1 MKLQT
6 AYISHPDC
14 LMHDM
19 GAYHP
24 ESPQRLKVIED
35 NLLASGLM
43 DQLQRYQAPPATFE
57 QLAHAHTPDYI
68 ENIYAASPESGLAY
82 LDPDTTMNSHTLNA
96 ALRAAGATVLATD
109 LVMSRQ
115 AKNAFC
121 AVRPPGHHAES
132 AQAMGF
138 CLFNNVAIGVAHAIE
153 KYSLQRIAIADFDVH
168 HGNGT
173 EDIFRDDARV
183 MLCSTFQHPFYPNRG
198 AETISKHIVNVP
210 LAAGCDG
217 TTFRKAITERWL
229 PALND
234 FQPEMLF
241 ISAGFDGHVD
251 DEMAQFRLVDAD
263 YVWVTQQLKALAE
276 KTAQGRI
283 VSVLEG
289 GYELNALGRCVTAH
303 IKTLSDD

>member
-1 MKLQT
+1 MKSKT

-14 LMHDM
+14 LKHDM
-19 GAYHP
+19 GTYHP
-24 ESPQRLKVIED
+24 ECPQRLKAIED

-43 DQLQRYQAPPATFE
+43 NQLHIAEAPLATFE
-57 QLAHAHTPDYI
+57 QLARAHAPDYI
-68 ENIYAASPESGLAY
+68 ENIQATSPKSGLAY
-82 LDPDTTMNSHTLNA
+82 LDPDTAMNPHTSNA
-96 ALRAAGATVLATD
+96 ALRAAGAAVLAVD

-132 AQAMGF
+132 AHAMGF

-153 KYSLQRIAIADFDVH
+153 KYSLQRVAIADFDVH

-173 EDIFRDDARV
+173 EDIFRNDARV
-183 MLCSTFQHPFYPNRG
+183 MLCSTFQHPFYPYRG

-210 LAAGCDG
+210 LAVGCNG
-217 TTFRKAITERWL
+217 TTFRKAVTERWL
-229 PALND
+229 PALNN

-241 ISAGFDGHVD
+241 ISAGFDGHAD
-251 DEMAQFRLVDAD
+251 DEMAQFQLVDAD
-263 YVWVTQQLKALAE
+263 YVWVTQQLNVLTK
-276 KTAQGRI
+276 KTAKGRI

-289 GYELNALGRCVTAH
+289 GYELNALGRCVTTH
-303 IKTLSDD
+303 IKTLSGD

>member
-1 MKLQT
+1 MKSQT

-14 LMHDM
+14 FKHEM

-24 ESPQRLKVIED
+24 ECPQRLKAIED

-43 DQLQRYQAPPATFE
+43 NQLQQYEAPLATVE
-57 QLAHAHTPDYI
+57 QLARAHTPDYI
-68 ENIYAASPESGLAY
+68 KNIQSTSPESGLAY
-82 LDPDTTMNSHTLNA
+82 LDPDTTMNPQSLNA
-96 ALRAAGATVLATD
+96 ALRAAGATVMAVD
-109 LVMSRQ
+109 LILSQQV
-115 AKNAFC
+115 KNVFC

-132 AQAMGF
+132 DRAMGF

-153 KYSLQRIAIADFDVH
+153 KYRLQRIAIADFDVH

-183 MLCSTFQHPFYPNRG
+183 MLCSTFQHPYYPYRG

-210 LAAGCDG
+210 LSAGCDG
-217 TTFRKAITERWL
+217 TTFRKAVTERWL

-241 ISAGFDGHVD
+241 ISAGFDGHAD
-251 DEMAQFRLVDAD
+251 DELAQFQLADAD
-263 YVWVTQQLKALAE
+263 YVWVTQQLKTLAE
-276 KTAQGRI
+276 KTADGRI

-303 IKTLSDD
+303 IKTLSDK